1 MSDDSQK
8 SGEPDRSRINVNQE
22 HELRYWTQKLGITEE
37 RLRAVVREVGT
48 MADKVRE
55 CSPPMTAAQTGSD
68 TRGYR
73 RRCP

>member
-55 CSPPMTAAQTGSD
+55 YLRS
-68 TRGYR
+68 R
-73 RRCP
+73 

>member
-1 MSDDSQK
+1 MSDDSQNR
-8 SGEPDRSRINVNQE
+8 GEPDRSRINVNQE

-55 CSPPMTAAQTGSD
+55 YLRS
-68 TRGYR
+68 R
-73 RRCP
+73 